1 MRITYPRAGNLS
13 AWGVLN
19 PLELL
24 AGLGHVPPAV
34 EVPIRVAARRPAG
47 LSDAPCTCKLCPPA
61 DARPRMSA
69 RECTPANAR
78 DSPAQEI
85 SVDWWCTMTRRASP
99 EVAGAHTL
107 DSSDAPPSQRTR

>member
-1 MRITYPRAGNLS
+1 MRDCKRGLYVPRMTAKQC
-13 AWGVLN
+13 
-19 PLELL
+19 
-24 AGLGHVPPAV
+24 
-34 EVPIRVAARRPAG
+34 PAG
-47 LSDAPCTCKLCPPA
+47 LSDAPCTCKLCP
-61 DARPRMSA
+61 
-69 RECTPANAR
+69 PANAR

>member
-1 MRITYPRAGNLS
+1 MRDCKRGLYVPRMTAKQC
-13 AWGVLN
+13 
-19 PLELL
+19 
-24 AGLGHVPPAV
+24 
-34 EVPIRVAARRPAG
+34 PAG
-47 LSDAPCTCKLCPPA
+47 LSDACA
-61 DARPRMSA
+61 SPRRS
-69 RECTPANAR
+69 AR

>member
-1 MRITYPRAGNLS
+1 MRDCKRGLYVPRMTAKQC
-13 AWGVLN
+13 
-19 PLELL
+19 
-24 AGLGHVPPAV
+24 
-34 EVPIRVAARRPAG
+34 PAG

-61 DARPRMSA
+61 
-69 RECTPANAR
+69 EFAR
-78 DSPAQEI
+78 DSAVQPI

>member
-1 MRITYPRAGNLS
+1 MRDCKRGLYVPRMTAKQC
-13 AWGVLN
+13 
-19 PLELL
+19 
-24 AGLGHVPPAV
+24 
-34 EVPIRVAARRPAG
+34 PAG

-61 DARPRMSA
+61 
-69 RECTPANAR
+69 NAR
-78 DSPAQEI
+78 DSAVQPI